1 MENRKKLIIRLGVIL
16 VGLLLLLTFFSNT
29 IHNLDVAGV
38 VVGFETGGIITTTH
52 RSHGIL
58 TIPETHTP
66 LYADYAGRIHF
77 FVKDGDLVHEDESLF
92 EIHVDRSHI
101 FDRIVHLRHQNSA
114 LPWANQVENNREIE
128 RLQRLLAT
136 GDLIYHIEY
145 ATTGGVARFSL
156 GMGDDNTQIV
166 AGQEILR
173 LGVRQGT
180 DFMLTAY
187 FPESLLAVPD
197 IGHRQTV
204 RLHIPT
210 LNTEEGIPTEIN
222 RITAVEGQLRL
233 EFSVDVPDA
242 SGGERAEVI
251 IEDMITPVGRMLPNY
266 AIHEDERG
274 EFILIA
280 RRESNTLLGY
290 SYFAERVGITVTQR
304 GDRSTSFN
312 LSGEMNGPIIFQ
324 SDRHITDGDR
334 VRIVGER

>member
-1 MENRKKLIIRLGVIL
+1 MENRKKLMIRLSAIL
-16 VGLLLLLTFFSNT
+16 MGALLLLTFFSNT

-58 TIPETHTP
+58 TIRETHTL
-66 LYADYAGRIHF
+66 LYADYAGRAHF
-77 FVKDGDLVHEDESLF
+77 FVKDGDSVHEDEPLF

-101 FDRIVHLRHQNSA
+101 LDRIVHLRHQNSA
-114 LPWANQVENNREIE
+114 LPWANQAENNREIE
-128 RLQRLLAT
+128 RLQGLLAT
-136 GDLIYHIEY
+136 GDLISHTEY
-145 ATTGGVARFSL
+145 APAGGVVRFL
-156 GMGDDNTQIV
+156 PDMGDDNTQV
-166 AGQEILR
+166 TAGQEILR
-173 LGVRQGT
+173 LGMRQGT
-180 DFMLTAY
+180 DFVLVAY

-197 IGHRQTV
+197 IGHRQHV
-204 RLHIPT
+204 RLNIPA
-210 LNTEEGIPTEIN
+210 LNAESIPVDIE
-222 RITAVEGQLRL
+222 RITAVEGRLRL

-242 SGGERAEVI
+242 NGGERTEIV
-251 IEDMITPVGRMLPNY
+251 IEDIITPVGRMLPNY

-312 LSGEMNGPIIFQ
+312 LSGEMNGPIILQ
-324 SDRHITDGDR
+324 SDRYITDGDR
-334 VRIVGER
+334 VRMVGER